1 MKKTRENINEMKLKL
16 GSSKIQ
22 IKLIKLQPDSSSKK
36 RRGIKS
42 TKSEMRKKLQQT
54 PEKYKES

>member
-22 IKLIKLQPDSSSKK
+22 IKFTNNVYGWMFTARVTISIRLHATKLQF
-36 RRGIKS
+36 GF
-42 TKSEMRKKLQQT
+42 L
-54 PEKYKES
+54 